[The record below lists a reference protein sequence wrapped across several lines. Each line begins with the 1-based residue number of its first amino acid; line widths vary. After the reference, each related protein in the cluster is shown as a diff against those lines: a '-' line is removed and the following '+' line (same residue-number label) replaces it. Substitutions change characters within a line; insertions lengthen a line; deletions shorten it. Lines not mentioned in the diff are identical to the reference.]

1 MGRYFTK
8 SPTLLNLSLVSLFL
22 NLDWLIGFMLSNK
35 VKKELHRIHFRN
47 LNGGTGFELLMVYC
61 QMQILITVA
70 LFITV
75 LYQVSKILTEMRELE
90 TLSIKQDGALWE
102 KEFNLMSVSAVE
114 VQLGVFFFMQLLLFM
129 VVMAVLIGFVK
140 SGLKWGD
147 H

>member
-1 MGRYFTK
+1 
-8 SPTLLNLSLVSLFL
+8 
-22 NLDWLIGFMLSNK
+22 
-35 VKKELHRIHFRN
+35 
-47 LNGGTGFELLMVYC
+47 
-61 QMQILITVA
+61 MQILITVA